1 VGTWQGS
8 VLKLKA
14 SKGCRSGRSTRQVL
28 RGWILPCLHVWLPFL
43 LAACQPEHQSLP
55 LVATSTPASPSRYL
69 YLGINDV
76 QGVAF
81 APDGALWAA
90 TTGGTVRWDLASES
104 YIQYTQAD
112 GLTSNYVTDVAV
124 APDGTLWVSALGGVN
139 HLTSE
144 GWTGY
149 TEADGLISD
158 EAQAIAVTSEGT
170 VWVGTTKGVSRFDGK
185 SWKSYLAGVRAWDLA
200 VAPDGDTWFA
210 NDAAGLSRYSPD
222 TVRCIFNPPRNRVS
236 DGI

>member
-1 VGTWQGS
+1 M
-8 VLKLKA
+8 
-14 SKGCRSGRSTRQVL
+14 
-28 RGWILPCLHVWLPFL
+28 
-43 LAACQPEHQSLP
+43 
-55 LVATSTPASPSRYL
+55 
-69 YLGINDV
+69 
-76 QGVAF
+76 AF

-90 TTGGTVRWDLASES
+90 TTGGAVRWDLVSES

-170 VWVGTTKGVSRFDGK
+170 VWVGTTK
-185 SWKSYLAGVRAWDLA
+185 
-200 VAPDGDTWFA
+200 
-210 NDAAGLSRYSPD
+210 
-222 TVRCIFNPPRNRVS
+222 
-236 DGI
+236 